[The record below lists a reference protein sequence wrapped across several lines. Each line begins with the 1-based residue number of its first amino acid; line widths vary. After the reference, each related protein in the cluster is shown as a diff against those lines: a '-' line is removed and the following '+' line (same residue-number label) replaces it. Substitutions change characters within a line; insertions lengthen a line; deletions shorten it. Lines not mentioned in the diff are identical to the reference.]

1 MKIKGDS
8 VLPLAALNGALLTNE
23 NGAEFRI
30 HGFEVC
36 LDDVTNILVSLKEYE
51 SDEELNSFGTL
62 LDETITVPLSSIES
76 WTIQLQGE
84 TA

>member
-8 VLPLAALNGALLTNE
+8 YLPLAALKGALLTNE

-30 HGFEVC
+30 HEFTVQ
-36 LDDVTNILVSLKEYE
+36 LDDVTNVLVSLKEY
-51 SDEELNSFGTL
+51 DEDGK
-62 LDETITVPLSSIES
+62 LDPGSSCAVPLSSIES
-76 WTIQLQGE
+76 WTIQLEGE

>member
-1 MKIKGDS
+1 MEIKGDS
-8 VLPLAALNGALLTNE
+8 VLPLAALKGALLTNE

-36 LDDVTNILVSLKEYE
+36 LNDVTNVLVSLARY
-51 SDEELNSFGTL
+51 DEEDGELIV
-62 LDETITVPLSSIES
+62 EAKIALSSIES

-84 TA
+84 TQYESY

>member
-8 VLPLAALNGALLTNE
+8 YLPLAALKGALLTNE

-30 HGFEVC
+30 HDFQVC
-36 LDDVTNILVSLKEYE
+36 LDDVTDVLVSLKEY
-51 SDEELNSFGTL
+51 DEDGEL
-62 LDETITVPLSSIES
+62 LDGTTGMFLSSIKS